1 MKNKTAEIGKI
12 ILNMDYYYKGS
23 SNIYLRL
30 VEQSNGDID
39 LITDYG
45 ELITSVQTARG
56 LRRVLEDLENGVL
69 A

>member
-1 MKNKTAEIGKI
+1 MNSEIGKVV
-12 ILNMDYYYKGS
+12 LNMAYDYKGS
-23 SNIYLRL
+23 SNVCLRL

-45 ELITSVQTARG
+45 ELITSVQTAYG
-56 LRRVLEDLENGVL
+56 LRRVLEDLENGVF